1 MKAPLLDLAAH
12 LEIASP
18 EGKIQVSGDAS
29 SLIFSFGQWSTL
41 YAAYQLLK
49 RVQKMEFKLVDPS
62 WFNPIQ
68 SSIVFKGREVATV
81 RFLSEGPAWPSG
93 VRIMALRP
101 LNILSVLLRPR

>member
-29 SLIFSFGQWSTL
+29 SLTFSFGQWSTL
-41 YAAYQLLK
+41 YAAYRLLK
-49 RVQKMEFKLVDPS
+49 RVQYAGFKLVDPS
-62 WFNPIQ
+62 WFNPVQ
-68 SSIVFKGREVATV
+68 SSIVFKGREVAIV
-81 RFLSEGPAWPSG
+81 RFLSEGHARPSG

>member
-18 EGKIQVSGDAS
+18 EGKFQVSGDAS
-29 SLIFSFGQWSTL
+29 SLTFSFGQWSTL
-41 YAAYQLLK
+41 YAAYRLLR
-49 RVQKMEFKLVDPS
+49 RVQKTGFKLVDPS
-62 WFNPIQ
+62 WFKPIH
-68 SSIVFKGREVATV
+68 SSIVFKGREVAIV
-81 RFLSEGPAWPSG
+81 RLLSEGSA